1 MEYKKLPKDMAE
13 KLKEAQ
19 GRENLTKSPEV
30 NNLIQVAQ
38 VLMKGQARPE
48 MFQEQLD
55 NLYYLHKNMLTAV
68 EFLSKTQPKTE
79 VAHEKIPLVY
89 EDLNGFEE
97 ALEELK
103 LYLKD
108 NNLDHI
114 KKGIEKLIYHTDSLF
129 ESADILKKDEEKI
142 KTFCDSPML
151 SELIRI
157 GKGVAEGIYE
167 EESLKR
173 RLEFCKAFHETVL
186 EHMKELMNESYDTK
200 EAEREAPLIM
210 EALDLMEEGFEEIEL
225 YFQNNDPEHILEG
238 VELVRQ
244 AAEELSNSYSIL
256 AKAVEDAEKEAEE
269 ETVPKEKICFKCGI
283 KLQPEI
289 KICPKCHI
297 PIPDMR
303 PIDKEKVDERPTVRI
318 DVGET
323 RDLVTPM
330 MTPNVKK
337 IYDTAVEFM
346 QKKIS
351 SEEFTARLDW
361 LDGIL
366 KQSEETLRKEKLP
379 ELTDEREKQIME
391 QTKQLFE
398 MGIKESK
405 EGLQE
410 MRLYL
415 KDENPSYLQN
425 GILQAIRGGEKLY
438 QVQMLAKR
446 IQQYAK
452 EMKEKEKSE
461 KFSK

>member
-1 MEYKKLPKDMAE
+1 
-13 KLKEAQ
+13 
-19 GRENLTKSPEV
+19 
-30 NNLIQVAQ
+30 
-38 VLMKGQARPE
+38 
-48 MFQEQLD
+48 
-55 NLYYLHKNMLTAV
+55 
-68 EFLSKTQPKTE
+68 
-79 VAHEKIPLVY
+79 
-89 EDLNGFEE
+89 
-97 ALEELK
+97 
-103 LYLKD
+103 
-108 NNLDHI
+108 
-114 KKGIEKLIYHTDSLF
+114 
-129 ESADILKKDEEKI
+129 
-142 KTFCDSPML
+142 
-151 SELIRI
+151 
-157 GKGVAEGIYE
+157 
-167 EESLKR
+167 
-173 RLEFCKAFHETVL
+173 
-186 EHMKELMNESYDTK
+186 
-200 EAEREAPLIM
+200 
-210 EALDLMEEGFEEIEL
+210 
-225 YFQNNDPEHILEG
+225 
-238 VELVRQ
+238 
-244 AAEELSNSYSIL
+244 
-256 AKAVEDAEKEAEE
+256 
-269 ETVPKEKICFKCGI
+269 
-283 KLQPEI
+283 
-289 KICPKCHI
+289 
-297 PIPDMR
+297 
-303 PIDKEKVDERPTVRI
+303 
-318 DVGET
+318 
-323 RDLVTPM
+323 M